1 MDYLLRLVLIG
12 VAMFIV
18 DLPWL
23 MFTSPHWKRF
33 IGSRG
38 HGEMR
43 PLFGIPVYLAMAYLF
58 TLADSIGEAFLIGLA
73 TYLVFDGTNAVLFG
87 DYPIWLGAA
96 DSLWGGLLFA
106 AVYWIFSKLKL

>member
-1 MDYLLRLVLIG
+1 MRLFLIA

-23 MFTSPHWKRF
+23 MLSKPHWKRF
-33 IGSRG
+33 VGGRG

-43 PLFGIPVYLAMAYLF
+43 PIFGIPVYLAMAYLF
-58 TLADSIGEAFLIGLA
+58 TFAGSVTQAFLIGLA
-73 TYLVFDGTNAVLFG
+73 SYIVFDGTNAVLFG
-87 DYPIWLGAA
+87 DYPLLLGAA

-106 AVYWIFSKLKL
+106 AVYWLLGKLRL